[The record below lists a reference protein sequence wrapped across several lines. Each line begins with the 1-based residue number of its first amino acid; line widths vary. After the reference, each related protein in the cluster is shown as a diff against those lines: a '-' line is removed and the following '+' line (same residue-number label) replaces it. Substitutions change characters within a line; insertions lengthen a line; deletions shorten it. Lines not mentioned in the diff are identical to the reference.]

1 MPETSS
7 DDRDAR
13 AAKPQYPHA
22 VIYVHRADGDTW
34 LQVLTSNRRRL
45 RVQRLGRPD
54 ARGPVPVIAGTLQDA
69 VALALQRDAW
79 ITSLQA
85 QAGALG
91 VELLAASQEAHPDLQ
106 RIAQL
111 YARLDEAA
119 EKLLAARQT
128 VIYGPDA
135 LRDLPDPKNTKIEL
149 LHHGLWGYEYLL
161 ADGRDPATRYSVR
174 DLPAYWLSLG
184 LSPDIGSIRLE
195 ACCSGDAA
203 PREHLIS
210 YPRGYY
216 GPPSANHL
224 APAQMLADAM
234 AQAGFTSPR
243 VTGYQGIGICIVN
256 YFSKNDVYI
265 SETWAEDVSL
275 PEEPYAVRVGFD
287 EKGARVDIARRS
299 DVAMV
304 FEPADPNRSRKPL
317 RYARAYLCAPRWEE
331 NAFEVA
337 LEENARRLAKW
348 IDSGSVKPRG
358 PVPLLARNVEEKATL
373 SDIRRQ
379 RIRAL
384 AREVQAARE
393 ERRNCERAL
402 GDASL
407 SGAAR
412 DEMQKKIDE
421 LDFTIKERSFYMAA
435 AEASDID
442 EWEALIAVADAEQ
455 DSADEIERK
464 RTAQL
469 AKTKLYLVPDGR
481 MGSGFDAAELSSG
494 LAQRFLSAGVIPYIG
509 SFRLLND
516 GSADT
521 TRRRKFEADPPG
533 SRGTGSRQRL
543 APAQALANQL
553 QLDGFLRPRVTGYQ
567 GLGVSWAASKGLIN
581 ADAEGGASTSTAGAR
596 HQGWGS
602 RSMTPPHALRVA
614 PGDASQRKRRSE
626 AGKVFAPRRGLAL
639 AFPGA

>member
-1 MPETSS
+1 
-7 DDRDAR
+7 
-13 AAKPQYPHA
+13 

-45 RVQRLGRPD
+45 RVQRTGRPD
-54 ARGPVPVIAGTLQDA
+54 ARGPVPVIAGTDQYA
-69 VALALQRDAW
+69 VDLALQRDAW
-79 ITSLQA
+79 IISLQA

-91 VELLAASQEAHPDLQ
+91 VELLAASLEAHADLQ

-111 YARLDEAA
+111 YARLDEVA

-128 VIYGPDA
+128 VIYGPAA
-135 LRDLPDPKNTKIEL
+135 LRDLPDPKKTKIEL
-149 LHHGLWGYEYLL
+149 PHHGLWGSEYLL
-161 ADGRDPATRYSVR
+161 ADGRDQATRYSVR
-174 DLPAYWLSLG
+174 DLPAYWRLLG

-195 ACCSGDAA
+195 ACCSGDVA

-216 GPPSANHL
+216 GPASAQHL

-243 VTGYQGIGICIVN
+243 VTGYQGIGICVVN

-287 EKGARVDIARRS
+287 KKGARLSIARRS

-304 FEPADPNRSRKPL
+304 FEPTDPNRSRKAL
-317 RYARAYLCAPRWEE
+317 RYDRAYLYAPRWEE

-358 PVPLLARNVEEKATL
+358 PIPLLARNAQEKETL
-373 SDIRRQ
+373 SGIRRN

-384 AREVQAARE
+384 ARDVQAARD

-407 SGAAR
+407 SGEAR
-412 DEMQKKIDE
+412 DEMQQKIDA
-421 LDFTIKERSFYMAA
+421 LDFTIKLRSFDMAA
-435 AEASDID
+435 AEATDID
-442 EWEALIAVADAEQ
+442 EWEALLTVPDAERK
-455 DSADEIERK
+455 SAAEIEAM
-464 RTAQL
+464 RTTQL

-481 MGSGFDAAELSSG
+481 TGSGFRAAELSRD
-494 LAQRFLSAGVIPYIG
+494 LARPFLSAGVTPYIG
-509 SFRLLND
+509 SFRLLNN
-516 GSADT
+516 GSADVR
-521 TRRRKFEADPPG
+521 RRRKSVANPPASSG
-533 SRGTGSRQRL
+533 SGSTPHL
-543 APAQALANQL
+543 TPAQELANQL
-553 QLDGFLRPRVTGYQ
+553 YEDGFLRPRVTGYQ
-567 GLGVSWAASKGLIN
+567 GQGVSWAASRSLVD
-581 ADAEGGASTSTAGAR
+581 ADADAPGSSAGAR

-602 RSMTPPHALRVA
+602 HSIAPPHALRIV
-614 PGDASQRKRRSE
+614 PGDASQSKRRSE
-626 AGKVFAPRRGLAL
+626 VGKVFVPKRGLAL
-639 AFPGA
+639 AFPSS